1 MRVNEIIH
9 RIDSTELVRIYYK
22 NNSVGLDGTQKDII
36 ESEIFRELKV
46 GNWLVTRVF
55 TMVKSDKPIAVP
67 IICIS
72 AEKVEK

>member
-9 RIDSTELVRIYYK
+9 RIDSTEQVRIYYK
-22 NNSVGLDGTQKDII
+22 GKNVGLDGTQEDII
-36 ESEIFRELKV
+36 SSEVFRELKV
-46 GNWLVTRVF
+46 GNWLVTRIF
-55 TMVKSDKPIAVP
+55 TMTKNDKPISVP

>member
-9 RIDSTELVRIYYK
+9 RIDCTELVRIYYK
-22 NNSVGLDGTQKDII
+22 GKSVGLDGTQEDII
-36 ESEIFRELKV
+36 SNEVFRELNV
-46 GNWLVTRVF
+46 GNWLVTRIF
-55 TMVKSDKPIAVP
+55 TMTKNDKPISVP

>member
-9 RIDSTELVRIYYK
+9 RIECTELVRIYYK
-22 NNSVGLDGTQKDII
+22 GRSVGLDGTQEDII
-36 ESEIFRELKV
+36 QNEAFRELKV
-46 GNWLVTRVF
+46 GNWLVTRIF
-55 TMVKSDKPIAVP
+55 TMTKNDKPISVP